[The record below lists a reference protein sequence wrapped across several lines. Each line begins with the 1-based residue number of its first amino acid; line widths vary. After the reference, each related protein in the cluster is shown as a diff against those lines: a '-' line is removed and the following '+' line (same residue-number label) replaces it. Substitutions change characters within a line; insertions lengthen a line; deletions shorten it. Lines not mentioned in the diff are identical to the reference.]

1 MTDLLI
7 GLGFVAT
14 FLVVSLA
21 ATSSMTYRNKVFVV
35 VGLPLLLGSI
45 FTTVPVIK
53 QVFATPENRVEI
65 IAKQYSFEV
74 RGRAKAGVP
83 VEIVTT
89 SSDVTHGVMI
99 RDLGVNLQSIPRRE
113 NRVVVVPP
121 KAGRFEILCV
131 EYCDLGHGFM
141 KGVLVVE
148 N

>member
-1 MTDLLI
+1 MTDVVI
-7 GLGFVAT
+7 GLGIAAT

-45 FTTVPVIK
+45 LTTVPVIN
-53 QVFATPENRVEI
+53 QAFATPQDRVEI

-74 RGRAKAGVP
+74 RGRARVGVP

-113 NRVVVVPP
+113 NRVVVVPDKP
-121 KAGRFEILCV
+121 GSFEILCV
-131 EYCDLGHGFM
+131 EYCDVGHGFM